1 MTHLAPLLVETSPLL
16 PVRPPETVSMRT
28 RDGARLD
35 ADLYRPDAAGTWPV
49 LLLRLPCGRRTALT
63 SHYAHPRWYAARGY
77 VVVVQDMRGCGTS
90 DGRFRP
96 FEAEREDGADAV
108 AWAASLP
115 GSSGAVALYGCGYA
129 GIAQLLTLAAAPPAL
144 RAVAPAFAGW
154 DVFSDWAYEGG
165 AFRLADAMEWALRS
179 AAEAARRVEDGTA
192 HRILSDAARRLPLDE
207 EIPSR
212 PQALRDYA
220 RYTHYDDWLSLP
232 APDRSWDAL
241 SPRAMLADMP
251 GDVAV
256 MQIGGWYDPRLAGTL
271 DAHEALSG
279 RTDGRARAPVRLVVG
294 PWTAAGPQDGPS
306 LDSLQLAW
314 FDRVLK
320 GEGADG
326 GRGGAVRLHD
336 VEAGRWHDL
345 PAVPPADTA
354 FHLSSD
360 GLANRQG
367 GRLGLEMAESAALD
381 VVVHDPR
388 GPVPAVGGHAVPDA
402 GCRDRAAV
410 DRRPDVAVYTTP
422 PLGEPLTLAGRVALD
437 LWVEADAPSF
447 DVSAVLSVVR
457 PDGRVLPLTQG
468 HARVEPGDPTRP
480 LAIAM
485 RGVCATLAP
494 GSALRLSLAGA
505 CFPAYPVNPGTG
517 AEPGETRRVD
527 AQPITLLIHSGP
539 DRPSRLRLPLSGAAD
554 APFGQP
560 APGPSF
566 PASGAASP
574 FAAAT
579 RQTSR
584 L

>member
-1 MTHLAPLLVETSPLL
+1 MTHLAPVFIESSTTLL

-28 RDGARLD
+28 RDGVRLD
-35 ADLYRPDAAGTWPV
+35 ADLYRPDAAGVWPV
-49 LLLRLPCGRRTALT
+49 LLLRVACGRRTALT

-77 VVVVQDMRGCGTS
+77 VVVVQDVRGCGTS
-90 DGRFRP
+90 DGRFHP
-96 FEAEREDGADAV
+96 FEAEREDGGDAV

-115 GSSGAVALYGCGYA
+115 GSSGAVGLYGCGYA
-129 GIAQLLTLAAAPPAL
+129 GMAQLLALAAAPSAL

-165 AFRLADAMEWALRS
+165 AFRLADAMGLALRM
-179 AAEAARRVEDGTA
+179 AADSARRVEDGAA
-192 HRILSDAARRLPLDE
+192 HRVLSDAALRLPLDD

-220 RYTHYDDWLSLP
+220 RYAPHYDDWLTMP
-232 APDRSWDAL
+232 APGQSWDAL
-241 SPRAMLADMP
+241 SPRALLADMP
-251 GDVAV
+251 SDVAIL
-256 MQIGGWYDPRLAGTL
+256 QIGGWFDPRLAGTL
-271 DAHEALSG
+271 DAHDALAS
-279 RTDGRARAPVRLVVG
+279 RSRAPTRLVVG
-294 PWTAAGPQDGPS
+294 PWTAAGPQDGAL

-320 GEGADG
+320 GEAVPPVERCGP
-326 GRGGAVRLHD
+326 VRLHD

-345 PAVPPADTA
+345 PDLPAASTA
-354 FHLSSD
+354 FWLSSD
-360 GLANRQG
+360 GLATRQG
-367 GRLGLEMAESAALD
+367 GRLALEPGESTALD

-388 GPVPAVGGHAVPDA
+388 SPVPALGGHAVPEA
-402 GCRDRAAV
+402 GRFDRASL
-410 DRRPDVAVYTTP
+410 DRRPDVAVYTSL
-422 PLGEPLTLAGRVALD
+422 PLSEPLFLAGRASLD
-437 LWVEADAPSF
+437 VWVEADAPSF
-447 DVSAVLSVVR
+447 DVNAVLSVVR
-457 PDGRVLPLTQG
+457 PDGRALPLTQG

-480 LAIAM
+480 LTIAL

-505 CFPAYPVNPGTG
+505 CFPAYPINPGTG

-527 AQPITLLIHSGP
+527 ALPITLLIHSGP
-539 DRPSRLRLPLSGAAD
+539 DRPSRLRLPLSSPRDGED
-554 APFGQP
+554 QG
-560 APGPSF
+560 S
-566 PASGAASP
+566 ASKGGMMGSAGP

>member
-1 MTHLAPLLVETSPLL
+1 MTHLAPVLIETSPLL

-144 RAVAPAFAGW
+144 RAVAPAFGGW

-165 AFRLADAMEWALRS
+165 AFRLADAMDWALRT
-179 AAEAARRVEDGTA
+179 AAESARRVEDGTA
-192 HRILSDAARRLPLDE
+192 HRILSDAALRLPLNE

-220 RYTHYDDWLSLP
+220 RYTHYDDWLSQP
-232 APDRSWDAL
+232 GPGANWDAL
-241 SPRAMLADMP
+241 SPRAMLDDMP
-251 GDVAV
+251 ADVAV

-271 DAHEALSG
+271 DAHDALTRRS
-279 RTDGRARAPVRLVVG
+279 RAPVRLVVG

-314 FDRVLK
+314 FDRVMK
-320 GEGADG
+320 GGAG
-326 GRGGAVRLHD
+326 GDRGGPVRLHD
-336 VEAGRWHDL
+336 IEAGRWHDL
-345 PAVPPADTA
+345 PAVPAADTA

-360 GLANRQG
+360 GLATRQG
-367 GRLGLEMAESAALD
+367 GRLGLERAEDEALD

-410 DRRPDVAVYTTP
+410 DGRPDVAVYTTP
-422 PLGEPLTLAGRVALD
+422 PLTEPLTLAGRVALD
-437 LWVEADAPSF
+437 VWIEADSPSF
-447 DVSAVLSVVR
+447 DVSAVLSVRR

-468 HARVEPGDPTRP
+468 HARVEPGDQTRP
-480 LAIAM
+480 LTIAM

-494 GSALRLSLAGA
+494 GSALRLSVAGA

-539 DRPSRLRLPLSGAAD
+539 DRPSRLRVPLAGGMET
-554 APFGQP
+554 PFGQGFSSG
-560 APGPSF
+560 PGMSAGSP
-566 PASGAASP
+566 SP